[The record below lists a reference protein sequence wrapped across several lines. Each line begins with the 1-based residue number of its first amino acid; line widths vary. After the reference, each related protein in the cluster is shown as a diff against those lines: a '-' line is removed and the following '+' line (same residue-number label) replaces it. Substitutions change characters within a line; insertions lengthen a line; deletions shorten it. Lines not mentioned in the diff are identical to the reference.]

1 MKPGKGTGETSWNSR
16 HMLSNLSLTMTSSPS
31 IEEAK
36 SSQDADADMVL
47 KILSSV

>member
-1 MKPGKGTGETSWNSR
+1 MERSS
-16 HMLSNLSLTMTSSPS
+16 HALELSLTMTSSPS

-36 SSQDADADMVL
+36 SRQDGDADMVS

>member
-36 SSQDADADMVL
+36 AVKMRMPDMVL